1 MLIKCVVYEN
11 GRKVAEIP
19 ASDIHSYVCRPGCF
33 VWVAMR
39 DRDIALLEEM
49 REQFNL
55 HPLAVEDAQQGHQRP
70 KIEEYGDCLFAV
82 LHMVEPCSPDLRV
95 GEVDIFAGPN
105 YVLSVRSGVEKGFD
119 DVRARCEAEPELL
132 SHGSCY
138 VLYALMD
145 AVVDR
150 YFPVLDQLEDQLE
163 DIEKRIFT
171 ADVEPR
177 ANIKALYELKQRLM
191 TLKHAVA
198 PLLEGVSNLSGARVP
213 ARVAGLREYFRD
225 IYDHLLRL
233 NQMIESNRDTVTS
246 ATSVNLSM
254 IAMQENETMKRLTA
268 YAALVAIPTLIAG
281 IYGMNFVD
289 MPELHWRYGYP
300 VCVGVMTALDGYLFY
315 LFRKSKWL

>member
-1 MLIKCVVYEN
+1 MLIKCVAYEN

-19 ASDIHSYVCRPGCF
+19 ASDIHNYVCRPDCF
-33 VWVAMR
+33 IWVAMR

-70 KIEEYGDCLFAV
+70 KIEEYGDCIFAV
-82 LHMVEPCSPDLRV
+82 LHMVEPGAPDLRV

-105 YVLSVRSGVEKGFD
+105 YILSVRSGVEKGFD

-150 YFPVLDQLEDQLE
+150 YFPILDQLEDQLE
-163 DIEKRIFT
+163 DIEKRIFIV
-171 ADVEPR
+171 DGEPR
-177 ANIKALYELKQRLM
+177 TNIQALYELKQRLM

-213 ARVAGLREYFRD
+213 ARVAGLKEYFRD
-225 IYDHLLRL
+225 IYDHLQRL
-233 NQMIESNRDTVTS
+233 NQIIESNRDTVTS

-281 IYGMNFVD
+281 IYGMNFTE

-300 VCVGVMTALDGYLFY
+300 VCMGVMATIDAYLFY
-315 LFRKSKWL
+315 LLRKSKWL